1 VNATTQYVKYGEIKY
16 PAELISSTVLGGVAG
31 PLMANGGLV
40 ANITYGGGFATL
52 NSVFTNTYYTPLEKE
67 RDNLVESFV
76 FGGIGG
82 GTGKWLDSYLVK
94 SWISGIPQYV
104 RPQGYNPELGALL
117 NPVSAI
123 NSQYGSSVLVKDI
136 ASGLTGAGTE
146 TLTKETWGKVN
157 TK

>member
-1 VNATTQYVKYGEIKY
+1 
-16 PAELISSTVLGGVAG
+16 
-31 PLMANGGLV
+31 MANGGLV

-52 NSVFTNTYYTPLEKE
+52 NSAFTNTYYTPQEKE
-67 RDNLVESFV
+67 PDDLGKSFL

-82 GTGKWLDSYLVK
+82 GTGKLFDSYLVR

-117 NPVSAI
+117 NPASVI
-123 NSQYGSSVLVKDI
+123 NSQYGSSVLVKDV

-146 TLTKETWGKVN
+146 TLTKETWDKVN
-157 TK
+157 KK